1 MRNLLLAGVA
11 AVMILPTAAVAQ
23 SNVEGRVGKLESE
36 MRAVQRKVFPNG
48 AGGYVQPEITAP
60 QTQAQSLGVPA
71 SSALSDLTSRV
82 TSLEEQMAGL
92 TGQIEQNGYR
102 TRQLQEQFDAYK
114 RGVEARLKAL
124 EAGPAPIAPA
134 GQSTPLDAPL
144 QPATGSARPIKTTS
158 APSVVTG
165 DTATTTA
172 ATAAGPVEKPATGDA
187 AEDAYL
193 YGYRLWQA
201 KRYPEA
207 EAALKK
213 MVADYPKSRRAS
225 FAQNLL
231 GRTYL
236 DSGKPSLASM
246 AFYENYKKFPD
257 GERAPDSLLYL
268 GQALTK
274 LNKPADACKVYD
286 ELSDVYGAKLSA
298 AMKTQIASGR
308 TAAKCQ

>member
-11 AVMILPTAAVAQ
+11 AVMILPTAAIAQ

-60 QTQAQSLGVPA
+60 QTQAQAPGVPA

-102 TRQLQEQFDAYK
+102 TRQLQDQFDAYK
-114 RGVEARLKAL
+114 RATETRLKAL
-124 EAGPAPIAPA
+124 ESGPAPIAPA
-134 GQSTPLDAPL
+134 GQSAPLDT
-144 QPATGSARPIKTTS
+144 PAAVSGSTRPTKTP
-158 APSVVTG
+158 AAASVVTG
-165 DTATTTA
+165 DTATSTPA
-172 ATAAGPVEKPATGDA
+172 VDKPSTGDP

-246 AFYENYKKFPD
+246 AFYENYKKYPD

-274 LNKPADACKVYD
+274 LNKAADACKVYD

-298 AMKTQIASGR
+298 AMKSQIASGR
-308 TAAKCQ
+308 SAAKCQ

>member
-1 MRNLLLAGVA
+1 M
-11 AVMILPTAAVAQ
+11 T
-23 SNVEGRVGKLESE
+23 
-36 MRAVQRKVFPNG
+36 
-48 AGGYVQPEITAP
+48 
-60 QTQAQSLGVPA
+60 
-71 SSALSDLTSRV
+71 
-82 TSLEEQMAGL
+82 
-92 TGQIEQNGYR
+92 
-102 TRQLQEQFDAYK
+102 
-114 RGVEARLKAL
+114 
-124 EAGPAPIAPA
+124 PAPV
-134 GQSTPLDAPL
+134 D
-144 QPATGSARPIKTTS
+144 K
-158 APSVVTG
+158 PSTG
-165 DTATTTA
+165 D
-172 ATAAGPVEKPATGDA
+172 P

-207 EAALKK
+207 EATLKK

-231 GRTYL
+231 GRSYL

-298 AMKTQIASGR
+298 AMKGQIASGR
-308 TAAKCQ
+308 SAAKCQYLLIPFEGRMTLP